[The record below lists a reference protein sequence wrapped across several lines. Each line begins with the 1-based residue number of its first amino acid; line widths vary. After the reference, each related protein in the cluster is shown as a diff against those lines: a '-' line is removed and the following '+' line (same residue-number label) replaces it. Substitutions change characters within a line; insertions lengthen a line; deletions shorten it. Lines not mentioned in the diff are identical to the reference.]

1 MNIINLIKEK
11 NLKIIRFKII
21 IIVIIMNRDVVI
33 KQLEKIF
40 DKKKELNII
49 KEIEQSIYNFTIVYA
64 ETNDVP
70 PELVE
75 PIYETKVNDII
86 NELNNPS
93 KYLITTIRDKKI
105 KAIDIAN
112 IKPEEL
118 NPEKYDKIIKR
129 RQLEEYKKNNQAGT
143 DLFTCSKCKKSRCK
157 VSQKQTRSGDEPPTT
172 FVTCL
177 ECGFKFKF
185 S

>member
-49 KEIEQSIYNFTIVYA
+49 KEIEQSIYNFTIAYA

-70 PELVE
+70 PEEAV
-75 PIYETKVNDII
+75 
-86 NELNNPS
+86 
-93 KYLITTIRDKKI
+93 
-105 KAIDIAN
+105 
-112 IKPEEL
+112 
-118 NPEKYDKIIKR
+118 
-129 RQLEEYKKNNQAGT
+129 
-143 DLFTCSKCKKSRCK
+143 CK
-157 VSQKQTRSGDEPPTT
+157 
-172 FVTCL
+172 
-177 ECGFKFKF
+177 
-185 S
+185 